1 LQGNIINKTVTVSF
15 EKRKCEECKRI
26 EHGLHDF
33 HLGTFES
40 VAIGSTACPYPGTTI
55 GGTISLV
62 KFYYSIGETVT
73 FDCSLGL
80 VLNGSRQL
88 RCQKNGKWSAAIPT
102 CIPAT
107 N

>member
-1 LQGNIINKTVTVSF
+1 MSMVRENSNNAPFDTSIVFVSAF
-15 EKRKCEECKRI
+15 GC
-26 EHGLHDF
+26 
-33 HLGTFES
+33 
-40 VAIGSTACPYPGTTI
+40 VGSTACPYPGTTI

-80 VLNGSRQL
+80 VLNGAKLL

-102 CIPAT
+102 CINAG